1 MRMITHYFNSLFQF
15 FDRLNSHQ
23 WIWVLIAIVALGFYC
38 MRGFGSRAKY

>member
-1 MRMITHYFNSLFQF
+1 MRFISQYINSTLLY

-23 WIWVLIAIVALGFYC
+23 WLWLLIGIVLFGLYC

>member
-1 MRMITHYFNSLFQF
+1 MRFISNFFYSTFHY

-23 WIWVLIAIVALGFYC
+23 WLWLLIGIVFFGVYC

>member
-1 MRMITHYFNSLFQF
+1 MRFISHYIHSMMLY

-23 WIWVLIAIVALGFYC
+23 WMWVLFGIVLLGLYC